1 MPGVWGDTRL
11 VLPTECA
18 GAYRNAYTREM
29 WALEE
34 EVSAERLFARFPVA
48 AAVRPGLNGLLVYRS
63 LPKSGAG

>member
-1 MPGVWGDTRL
+1 
-11 VLPTECA
+11 
-18 GAYRNAYTREM
+18 M